1 MIEILTSGLMNSV
14 QDLGR
19 PGYLDQGIGR
29 GGAMD
34 RPALE
39 IANLL
44 VGNDAGAAGI
54 EVAVFPFRMRFV
66 EPAYYAVTGADC
78 PARLNGETLP
88 PWWCGFAEAGDE
100 LRLDAPS
107 EGSRAYVAVGG
118 GIDVPLVLGSRAT
131 DLKSVFGG
139 LEGRA
144 LARGDRLAVGSAANV
159 PFSPWGEV
167 PSDSEAMRGSQRHTQ
182 LHRGN
187 PSSALRAPP
196 GETLVSSRPSD
207 PQGEKR
213 DSATPAD
220 KSADPA
226 YFRTCLGGA
235 PAGEPLTLRIMPGA
249 EFDAFTEEARAV
261 LCDTAFTVSA
271 DNNRQGMRLEGAT
284 LALTRK
290 LELLSHG
297 IMPGTIQVPPS
308 GQAVIQLAEA
318 NTCGGYPKIGHVIEP
333 DLWKLGQAP
342 SGSRLRFVAVTRQQ
356 AVAALREEALKLKRF
371 ANLIGG
377 AVRGKAG

>member
-34 RPALE
+34 RPALR

-44 VGNDAGAAGI
+44 LGNAEGAAAV
-54 EVAVFPFRMRFV
+54 EVAVFPFRLRFH
-66 EPAYYAVTGADC
+66 EPASFAITGAAC
-78 PARLNGETLP
+78 RASLNGKPLP
-88 PWWCGFAEAGDE
+88 AWWCGPADAGAE
-100 LRLDAPS
+100 LRIDPPS
-107 EGSRAYVAVGG
+107 MGSRAYIAIGG
-118 GIDVPLVLGSRAT
+118 GILVTEVMGSCAT

-144 LARGDRLAVGSAANV
+144 LARGDRLAVGGAGARHAGRAA
-159 PFSPWGEV
+159 
-167 PSDSEAMRGSQRHTQ
+167 
-182 LHRGN
+182 
-187 PSSALRAPP
+187 
-196 GETLVSSRPSD
+196 D
-207 PQGEKR
+207 PYYFR
-213 DSATPAD
+213 DS
-220 KSADPA
+220 
-226 YFRTCLGGA
+226 LGGVA
-235 PAGEPLTLRIMPGA
+235 GGEPLTLRIMPGA
-249 EFDAFTEEARAV
+249 EFEAFTDEAGQA
-261 LCDTAFTVSA
+261 LLGSEFTVSA
-271 DNNRQGMRLEGAT
+271 DNNRQGMRLEGPV
-284 LALTRK
+284 LGLTRK

-342 SGSRLRFVAVTRQQ
+342 SGASIRFELVGRDA
-356 AVAALREEALKLKRF
+356 AVAAIRDEELKMRRL
-371 ANLIGG
+371 ANLLGG
-377 AVRGKAG
+377 RAARKAG

>member
-34 RPALE
+34 RPALR

-44 VGNDAGAAGI
+44 VGNAEGAAAI
-54 EVAVFPFRMRFV
+54 EVAIFPFRLRFLD
-66 EPAYYAVTGADC
+66 AADFAVTGAAC
-78 PARLNGETLP
+78 LASLNGAPLP
-88 PWWCGFAEAGDE
+88 PWWAGSAEAGDE
-100 LRLDAPS
+100 LRLDPPN
-107 EGSRAYVAVGG
+107 EGSRAYIAIGG
-118 GIDVPLVLGSRAT
+118 GIDVPSVLGSGAT

-144 LARGDRLAVGSAANV
+144 LVRGDRLLTNARLSPEAA
-159 PFSPWGEV
+159 
-167 PSDSEAMRGSQRHTQ
+167 
-182 LHRGN
+182 
-187 PSSALRAPP
+187 P
-196 GETLVSSRPSD
+196 GR
-207 PQGEKR
+207 
-213 DSATPAD
+213 
-220 KSADPA
+220 SADPN
-226 YFRTCLGGA
+226 YFRDRLGGV
-235 PAGEPLTLRIMPGA
+235 AGHKPLTLRVMPGA
-249 EFDAFTEEARAV
+249 EFEVFTDQARAA
-261 LCDTAFTVSA
+261 LTGTTFTVSA
-271 DNNRQGMRLEGAT
+271 DNNRQGMRLEGP
-284 LALTRK
+284 ALTLIRK

-342 SGSRLRFVAVTRQQ
+342 SGATMRFEMVSRDTAIAAIRDEELRLRRLAGLLADRS
-356 AVAALREEALKLKRF
+356 AR
-371 ANLIGG
+371 
-377 AVRGKAG
+377 KAG

>member
-34 RPALE
+34 RPALC

-44 VGNDAGAAGI
+44 VGNAEGLAAI
-54 EVAVFPFRMRFV
+54 EVAIFPFRIRFL
-66 EPAYYAVTGADC
+66 EPTEFAVTGAAC
-78 PARLNGETLP
+78 PASLNGAALP
-88 PWWCGFAEAGDE
+88 PWCSGSAEAGDE
-100 LRLDAPS
+100 LRLDPPR
-107 EGSRAYVAVGG
+107 EGLRAYVAFGG
-118 GIDVPLVLGSRAT
+118 GIDVPSVLGSKAT

-144 LARGDRLAVGSAANV
+144 LVRGDRLAMNAGTSPAA
-159 PFSPWGEV
+159 
-167 PSDSEAMRGSQRHTQ
+167 
-182 LHRGN
+182 
-187 PSSALRAPP
+187 APP
-196 GETLVSSRPSD
+196 RSVD
-207 PQGEKR
+207 PC
-213 DSATPAD
+213 
-220 KSADPA
+220 
-226 YFRTCLGGA
+226 YFRDGLGGA
-235 PAGEPLTLRIMPGA
+235 AGGKPLTLRIMPGA
-249 EFDAFTEEARAV
+249 EFDVFTDQARAT
-261 LCDTAFTVSA
+261 LTDTTFTVSA
-271 DNNRQGMRLEGAT
+271 DNNRQGMRLEGPALT
-284 LALTRK
+284 LTRK

-342 SGSRLRFVAVTRQQ
+342 SGATMRFEMVSRDTAIAAIRDEELRLRRLAGLLADRS
-356 AVAALREEALKLKRF
+356 AR
-371 ANLIGG
+371 
-377 AVRGKAG
+377 KAG